1 MKDIDNAVKSLRRK
15 AYRKESRVVIYE
27 YKMTKEDIK
36 KVLIRNKR
44 ILKKYKVNKIG
55 IFGSFAT
62 GKTKKKSDVDLLVEF
77 EDMIDLFDFVHLNDE
92 IQQILKNRVDLVTP
106 DTIKPDIKPKIL
118 KEVEWI
124 EGL

>member
-1 MKDIDNAVKSLRRK
+1 
-15 AYRKESRVVIYE
+15 
-27 YKMTKEDIK
+27 MTKEDIK

-77 EDMIDLFDFVHLNDE
+77 DDMIDLFDFVHLNDE

-106 DTIKPDIKPKIL
+106 DTIKPYIKSKIL
-118 KEVEWI
+118 KEVEWV

>member
-1 MKDIDNAVKSLRRK
+1 
-15 AYRKESRVVIYE
+15 
-27 YKMTKEDIK
+27 MTKEDIK
-36 KVLIRNKR
+36 KILVRNKR

-62 GKTKKKSDVDLLVEF
+62 GKTKKRSDVDLLVEF

-92 IQQILKNRVDLVTP
+92 IQQILKSRVDLVTA
-106 DTIKPDIKPKIL
+106 DTIKPYIKPKIM
-118 KEVEWI
+118 KEVEWV

>member
-1 MKDIDNAVKSLRRK
+1 
-15 AYRKESRVVIYE
+15 
-27 YKMTKEDIK
+27 MTKEDIK
-36 KVLIRNKR
+36 KVLIKNKR

-106 DTIKPDIKPKIL
+106 DTIKSYIKPKIL